1 MDINDVFAAAYEG
14 VSLIATL
21 KLIPKN
27 TPSQIEAYQ
36 DRPYVTEDELAEM
49 RGRGLIE

>member
-1 MDINDVFAAAYEG
+1 MDINDLFAAAYDG

-36 DRPYVTEDELAEM
+36 DRSYVTEQELAEM